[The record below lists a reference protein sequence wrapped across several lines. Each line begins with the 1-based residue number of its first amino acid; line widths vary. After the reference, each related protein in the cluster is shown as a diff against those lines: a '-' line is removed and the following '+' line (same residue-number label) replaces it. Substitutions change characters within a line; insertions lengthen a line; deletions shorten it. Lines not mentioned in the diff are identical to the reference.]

1 MTHLSVI
8 EFVASDDSAG
18 VRRLT
23 PADQNGEGAGGKCHK
38 TFFFFVAN
46 GVTNK
51 LECLSLTSFEASLML
66 VIMISRGRLKQYS

>member
-1 MTHLSVI
+1 MTYLSVI

-38 TFFFFVAN
+38 TFFS
-46 GVTNK
+46 
-51 LECLSLTSFEASLML
+51 SLLME
-66 VIMISRGRLKQYS
+66 